1 MSSTEEEKLN
11 TFRALIDQIDSQILA
26 LMNDRIKTAQSIA
39 ELKNQSETPVFY
51 RPERESQVLRRLKA
65 TNQGMMQDGD
75 IDSLFREVMSI
86 TRGSEAGLSTAL
98 LGPAGTYTEAAAIQH
113 FGSKI
118 NREYLPTID
127 EIFKVAETGQ
137 TNFAVVP
144 IENSTEGGVSAAM
157 DRLTNTTLIICGE
170 IYLKIHHNLI
180 SLSESLDQVQR
191 VVSHPQALGQC
202 RNWLRRHLPNA
213 ELVPCNSNAEGV
225 RQAAEDPAVAAIA
238 AKEAAEN
245 YKLDVLVANIE
256 DEPGNT
262 TRFLVLSDRKTPPSG
277 EDKTSLLLSARNK
290 PGALF
295 HLLKPLVDHDLDMTR
310 LESRPSRS
318 GHWEYVFFVDIKG
331 HQDDPGVIQALNE
344 IKLEA
349 GLFRCLGSY
358 PASS

>member
-65 TNQGMMQDGD
+65 TNQGMMQDG
-75 IDSLFREVMSI
+75 
-86 TRGSEAGLSTAL
+86 
-98 LGPAGTYTEAAAIQH
+98 TYTEAAAIQH

-127 EIFKVAETGQ
+127 EIFKAAETGQ